1 MGSIPDP
8 GELTELTQPSFDE
21 FQHQTSL
28 MTGCTL
34 MWKELSDHI
43 SSLEANLMRQSEALK
58 RKIEALDSETKTSL
72 DSLKKR
78 ELSIDD
84 SVKIAVNRVELLKKD
99 ALKTLN
105 DENPDG
111 EVDNG
116 DGLLQILKSTCLRM
130 EAKEF
135 WNFVSSR
142 KKDIELLREKIP
154 EALSECIDPAKFVM
168 EAISE
173 VFPVDKRGN
182 ERGND
187 LGWAC
192 VLVLE
197 SLIPAVVDPVIGKSR
212 MLISPSV
219 KEKAKEI
226 AEAWKRSLEERGGI
240 DNVKTP
246 DVHTFFQHL
255 ITFGIVNEE
264 ELELYRKLVIGS
276 AWRKQMP
283 KLAVSLGLGDKMPVS
298 LQRTIYFYHFGTSV
312 LCLVKSLLAS
322 CCGSN
327 RIKNKEL
334 HVEIGKAR
342 YSWGWITKKNL
353 TSKVLA
359 VQPNGYMIEELISKG
374 QQLDA
379 VHFTYEVG
387 LVDRFPPVPLL
398 KAFLKDAKKAAS
410 SILEDPNNAGRAA
423 QLAARKEQSA
433 LRAVM
438 KCIEEYKLGAELPP
452 ENLKKRLEQLEK
464 TKSEKRKP
472 AAVPANKRTRASN
485 GGPMPPAKAG
495 RSTNAYVSSFAA
507 PPSIVRSPSH
517 PQYPA
522 AVPAYPSPP
531 PAMYGTQT
539 PPTCPYMYSPEAA
552 THLAGSYPGAPMN
565 YPAYG
570 GYGNGIAPAFQQAYY

>member
-1 MGSIPDP
+1 MGSVPNP

-105 DENPDG
+105 DDNPDG

-135 WNFVSSR
+135 WNFVSGR

-212 MLISPSV
+212 MLITRSV

-226 AEAWKRSLEERGGI
+226 AETWKRSLEERGGI

-264 ELELYRKLVIGS
+264 ELDLYRKLVIGS

-283 KLAVSLGLGDKMPVS
+283 KLAVSLGLGDKMPD
-298 LQRTIYFYHFGTSV
+298 
-312 LCLVKSLLAS
+312 
-322 CCGSN
+322 
-327 RIKNKEL
+327 
-334 HVEIGKAR
+334 
-342 YSWGWITKKNL
+342 
-353 TSKVLA
+353 
-359 VQPNGYMIEELISKG
+359 MIEELISKG

-387 LVDRFPPVPLL
+387 LVNRFPPVPLL

-438 KCIEEYKLGAELPP
+438 KCIEEYKLEAEFPP

-464 TKSEKRKP
+464 TKTEKRKP

-552 THLAGSYPGAPMN
+552 PQLAGSYPGAPMN

-570 GYGNGIAPAFQQAYY
+570 GYGNGIAPAYQQAYY